1 MQRLWEAAKDLQTSK
16 PLPLL
21 PAPVATLLD
30 LLPSELGT
38 HGMGGGGGVRCAG
51 MCKPTGLR
59 RRQRVRRDWRFLKTH
74 VRPTVRSQDGAVSPQ
89 GPFPPLALTDWG
101 PLGSQ
106 ASWGTLT
113 FRLGCFFRC
122 TGQAKTGNPFQLIS
136 SYHHLL
142 KSYHFKTSGGR
153 IGLTW
158 NLSPLPRNDVNNSV
172 LCVLPGDFHA
182 LSVMD

>member
-1 MQRLWEAAKDLQTSK
+1 MSLGDVISATKLTSQGGCGMRSECRGCGRLQRTFRLQSPSPYFLLQW
-16 PLPLL
+16 PLCWTFCHQSWGP
-21 PAPVATLLD
+21 
-30 LLPSELGT
+30 
-38 HGMGGGGGVRCAG
+38 MGWGGGGVRCAG

-142 KSYHFKTSGGR
+142 K
-153 IGLTW
+153 
-158 NLSPLPRNDVNNSV
+158 
-172 LCVLPGDFHA
+172 
-182 LSVMD
+182 